1 MNLRM
6 NKRIKKFINDW
17 KNIWMDKRIYSDNQ
31 KTVEQEDDIKGILKW
46 FCVVSK
52 HIALLVTY

>member
-1 MNLRM
+1 M
-6 NKRIKKFINDW
+6 NKRIKEFINEW